1 MNDIKL
7 ATSERNN
14 PMLCKVRLQM
24 YVWLGASLS
33 LIIKGN
39 RYPEIWDAYFK
50 RFGAMILGIGGG
62 RTEHV
67 VWRIENVE
75 IKKCMKYAYFILYKL
90 QNILSLIYIL
100 LKLEIAF

>member
-14 PMLCKVRLQM
+14 PKLYKVRLQM
-24 YVWLGASLS
+24 YVWWGASLS
-33 LIIKGN
+33 LIIKGLN
-39 RYPEIWDAYFK
+39 RYPEILDAYFK

-90 QNILSLIYIL
+90 QNIPS
-100 LKLEIAF
+100 